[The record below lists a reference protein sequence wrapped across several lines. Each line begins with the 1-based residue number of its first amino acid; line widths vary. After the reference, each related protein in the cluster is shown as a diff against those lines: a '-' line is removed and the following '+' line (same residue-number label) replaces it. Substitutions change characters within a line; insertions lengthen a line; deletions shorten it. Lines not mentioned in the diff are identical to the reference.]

1 MNFTK
6 QIDSQ
11 KDKSFKIYN
20 SCSVRQGHDSDFVFF
35 YYNKLNSVRGNKDKD
50 DGIDGS

>member
-6 QIDSQ
+6 QIDNQ
-11 KDKSFKIYN
+11 KDKSFKTYN
-20 SCSVRQGHDSDFVFF
+20 SCSVRQGHDKVF